1 MRNFFRR
8 KDLIK
13 NHKKL
18 GTFLAVIVALVTAY
32 LLILPAITL
41 DNETAS
47 QNPGIEV
54 EQSSQSPPSL
64 PAPQD
69 NQLGSTTE
77 SSSVDTSNSGA
88 TQAASDESDLITQA
102 TTLTAQNQDY
112 TIKADV
118 DEKAQLPKDTTLTV
132 KEIKNDDAA
141 YQANYEKVQNS
152 LVGKNIESVLLY
164 DITFVSNGQKVEPKA
179 DVKVTITPSEAM
191 AAKDNFDVIHFP
203 DDGSQENI
211 TQKDVKEIDHKI
223 TSVSFENSKFSA
235 YALVTSSDPKDDK
248 ATDDAKLQAKNTPRS
263 VTTHTV
269 TFKYT
274 DNSGIEH
281 DMTTA
286 EVTDGGT
293 IEVFPTPVYR
303 EGYRFTRWKNQAD
316 DSTVTE
322 DTTITS
328 DMTVVADYSEI
339 KIYNATIQ
347 YFYHNNTTNSDTVF
361 GNDVHQVEAKD
372 TPYRVTPP
380 PSVRP
385 GDDPSVSQDEVYY
398 PSQSIVEFANAADLA
413 AKDSSDGNI
422 DQNITIRVEYVAADA
437 TYNVHYMLKNLNN
450 DNYSEIETVQA
461 HGVIGSTIRPQVL
474 TYDFADF
481 ERTDSVT
488 LTQAQGQD
496 LYVYY
501 TRKTFELSYNTNGGY
516 YIEPTEGLYGESVA
530 ITSNVPQKKGY
541 TFDGWYDNPEFS
553 GNKVTGN
560 VTLNSDKTLY
570 AKWKADSVPYTIAY
584 YKEVYDN
591 ATNTTHYVYDSA
603 IVRTGTVDTT
613 VNASSAPN
621 LSVVPK
627 GYERENASGGPNSTS
642 SVVIAADGSSVLNV
656 YYSLKRYTF
665 IFDLNLTSWGYSLG
679 RIDIGGHTYQGT
691 EYRLTNIVL
700 GQDVSSVWPSSTSN
714 PREVYLLNYLGQV
727 STKHFFDSWENEY
740 KTKRQEVTPELLPN
754 SGTTR
759 TFKATWTNRGNTY
772 TAEYWLQQPDGSYV
786 KSNKYSQSFIFNS
799 GKFTAKEIYG
809 YTYRTDQS
817 FTQNGVHYEGTS
829 TSDRT
834 YRFYYDRDSFQI
846 DYYYGN
852 DEVGHKLNIPF
863 EADISSSEYN
873 YQPSR
878 PAGVDS
884 DYTWGG
890 WYEDAVL
897 TTPYTFNTMP
907 NHNLVLYAKWNAPRY
922 NVSFNLNG
930 GEGATPPTQSV
941 EKYVTAQAPADP
953 TRNHYTFDGWF
964 DQEGK
969 RFDWTKPIT
978 KDTVLTAHWE
988 LNPLTYTVQY
998 VDADNNESKLAPDKV
1013 VTSPALQLGD
1023 TITET
1028 ALAITG
1034 YRPGNNQKSVTLGY
1048 ENNVI
1053 TFYYT
1058 RKQLSVNYTVRYLL
1072 EGTETALKDPVTK
1085 TVTGDTVR
1093 VKEVAPDVGSD
1104 YYPLDDTLSLTLT
1117 SNAAN
1122 NVITFYYSK
1131 KTDGHITFHYLDMDG
1146 NPIPGQ
1152 APVEETYHEGGTCNT
1167 VDHHL
1172 DISGYTYHSGQD
1184 VTDHSNPTSVK
1195 DIYTFR
1201 GGENIDINLYY
1212 KKDINIIA
1220 RDKEKSYDGQVLK
1233 SSGLSDLSDVYR
1245 QSLQSGDKL
1254 ASVTYSGS
1262 QTNAGTSS
1270 TTPTA
1275 VTITDDDGN
1284 NRNDY
1289 YNIIYTPGTLTV
1301 IPLYVSVTITGDT
1314 ISKVY
1319 DGTYSTVGYE
1329 VSRISTSLYSENK
1342 IQFNGTESSITQ
1354 KDAGTYLLNLSN
1366 RFTNTDP
1373 NFDVHFQVSNGAL
1386 TIYKR
1391 DVVLT
1396 SAEATKTYDGTP
1408 LTAHTVTP
1416 SPMTDTEGFILGE
1429 GVQSYNFTGSQTNP
1443 GTSYNYFTYT
1453 LMANTNPVNYNISI
1467 THGHL
1472 IVTPTINLQ
1481 VTGSGWEPAL
1491 SGGNFKL
1498 EKRGAGVWED
1508 ISNEFNSF
1516 DVTSTGGFNLN
1527 GLTPGRYRLTQNS
1540 APDGYRVVNKYV
1552 CFNVLE
1558 SRDEYDNSIYTVEL
1572 CDEDGHVVAADDN
1585 KRIINGIGNYN
1596 YRLQVVNQAGSELP
1610 SSGGIGTK
1618 KIIIAGVILMV
1629 VAVLVTIFNRWKKLL
1644 TIVVRR

>member
-1 MRNFFRR
+1 
-8 KDLIK
+8 
-13 NHKKL
+13 
-18 GTFLAVIVALVTAY
+18 
-32 LLILPAITL
+32 
-41 DNETAS
+41 S
-47 QNPGIEV
+47 QEADT
-54 EQSSQSPPSL
+54 SQ
-64 PAPQD
+64 
-69 NQLGSTTE
+69 TE
-77 SSSVDTSNSGA
+77 STED
-88 TQAASDESDLITQA
+88 DLITQA
-102 TTLTAQNQDY
+102 TTLTATNQDY
-112 TIKADV
+112 TITADV
-118 DEKAQLPKDTTLTV
+118 NADAQLPKDTNLTV
-132 KEIKNDDAA
+132 KEIKTDDEA
-141 YQANYEKVQNS
+141 YQSNYEKVQNS
-152 LVGKNIESVLLY
+152 LTGKTIDNVLFY
-164 DITFVSNGQKVEPKA
+164 DITFESKGEKVEPKA
-179 DVKVTITPSEAM
+179 DVKVTITPREAM
-191 AAKDNFDVIHFP
+191 DAKDNFDVLHFP

-235 YALVTSSDPKDDK
+235 YALVTSSNPKDDK
-248 ATDDAKLQAKNTPRS
+248 ATDDAKLKAKNTPQS
-263 VTTHTV
+263 VTHTV

-274 DNSGIEH
+274 DNSGVEH

-293 IEVFPTPVYR
+293 IAVFPTPVYR

-316 DSTVTE
+316 DSSVTE

-328 DMTVVADYSEI
+328 DMTVMAQYVPVS
-339 KIYNATIQ
+339 IYNITIN
-347 YFYHNNTTNSDTVF
+347 YYYYNNETHQNVVFNQEIHQIEGSDTPFRV
-361 GNDVHQVEAKD
+361 DSPSST
-372 TPYRVTPP
+372 TPHDPTLTP
-380 PSVRP
+380 
-385 GDDPSVSQDEVYY
+385 GTVYY
-398 PSQSIVEFANAADLA
+398 PSQSIVELADESVLQS
-413 AKDSSDGNI
+413 KDASDGVVDGNI
-422 DQNITIRVEYVAADA
+422 TIDIQYVAYTAR
-437 TYNVHYMLKNLNN
+437 YKVHYMLKNIN
-450 DNYSEIETVQA
+450 DGDYTEIEEVESY
-461 HGVIGSTIRPQVL
+461 GVLGSTIRPQVL
-474 TYDFADF
+474 VYDYADF

-488 LTQAQGQD
+488 LTEAQGQN

-501 TRKTFELSYNTNGGY
+501 TRKNYTLSYNSTGGS
-516 YIEPTEGLYGESVA
+516 YIAPVEGHYGETISLA
-530 ITSNVPQKKGY
+530 STTPTKEGY
-541 TFDGWYDNPEFS
+541 TFDGWYDNPEL
-553 GNKVTGN
+553 TGN
-560 VTLNSDKTLY
+560 VISGDVVLNQNKTLY
-570 AKWKADSVPYTIAY
+570 AKWQADTVSYTIAY

-591 ATNTTHYVYDSA
+591 STNTSHYAYDSSNVA
-603 IVRTGTVDTT
+603 SGEVGTT
-613 VNASSAPN
+613 VFATDALGLSS
-621 LSVVPK
+621 VPK
-627 GYERENASGGPNSTS
+627 GYERESAYNKNSTS
-642 SVVIAADGSSVLNV
+642 SVVIRPDGSSVLKV
-656 YYSLKRYTF
+656 YYSLIRYSF
-665 IFDLNLTSWGYSLG
+665 IFDLNNVNG
-679 RIDIGGHTYQGT
+679 RINIGNQIYSDSDYQIT
-691 EYRLTNIVL
+691 DIVL
-700 GQDVSSVWPSSTSN
+700 GQDISNQWPSSTSS
-714 PREVYLLNYLGQV
+714 PQEVYSLTSG
-727 STKHFFDSWENEY
+727 EY
-740 KTKRQEVTPELLPN
+740 FGYWTAGTNFKTKRYEVTESMLPD

-759 TFKATWTNRGNTY
+759 VYRANWITQGSDHI
-772 TAEYWLQQPDGSYV
+772 AEYWLQRPDGSYSREDRYTETV
-786 KSNKYSQSFIFNS
+786 SMRAGGRLSFRQ
-799 GKFTAKEIYG
+799 IYG
-809 YTYRTDQS
+809 YTY
-817 FTQNGVHYEGTS
+817 FTEQDFSHNGVQYYGTS
-829 TSDRT
+829 GNVH
-834 YRFYYDRDSFQI
+834 RFYYDRDSFQI

-852 DEVGHKLNIPF
+852 DEVSHKLNIPF

-890 WYEDAVL
+890 WYEDAML

-922 NVSFNLNG
+922 NVSFDLNG
-930 GEGATPPTQSV
+930 GEGTAPPTQSV
-941 EKYVTAQAPADP
+941 EKYVCAQAPADP

-964 DQEGK
+964 DQNGK

-978 KDTVLTAHWE
+978 SDTVLTAHWK

-998 VDADNNESKLAPDKV
+998 VDADNNNSKLSPDKV

-1058 RKQLSVNYTVRYLL
+1058 RKQPSVDYTVRYLL
-1072 EGTETALKDPVTK
+1072 EGTETELSPSVTK

-1152 APVEETYHEGGTCNT
+1152 APVEETFHEGGTCNT
-1167 VDHHL
+1167 IDHHL

-1212 KKDINIIA
+1212 KKDINIVA
-1220 RDKEKSYDGQVLK
+1220 HDKEKSYDGQALK
-1233 SSGLSDLSDVYR
+1233 SSGLSDLTDVYR

-1301 IPLYVSVTITGDT
+1301 IPLYVSVIITGDT

-1329 VSRISTSLYSENK
+1329 VTRISTSLYSENE

-1366 RFTNTDP
+1366 QFTNTDP

-1391 DVVLT
+1391 NVVLT

-1416 SPMTDTEGFILGE
+1416 SPMTDTEGFVLGE
-1429 GVQSYNFTGSQTNP
+1429 GVQAYNFTGSQTNP

-1453 LMANTNPVNYNISI
+1453 LLPNTNPINYNISI

-1472 IVTPTINLQ
+1472 IVTPTVNLQ
-1481 VTGSGWEPAL
+1481 VTDTSWNAL
-1491 SGGNFKL
+1491 SGGSFAL
-1498 EKRGAGVWED
+1498 EKRGDSVWESAGSAWD
-1508 ISNEFNSF
+1508 NIEI
-1516 DVTSTGGFNLN
+1516 TSTSGFNIS
-1527 GLTPGRYRLTQNS
+1527 GLSPGRYRLTQNT
-1540 APDGYRVVNKYV
+1540 APDGYRIVNKYV
-1552 CFNVLE
+1552 YFRVLE
-1558 SRDEYDNSIYTVEL
+1558 DRDEYDNSIYTVVL
-1572 CDEDGHVVAADDN
+1572 TDAAGSTVDGDDS
-1585 KRIINGIGNYN
+1585 KRLTIGSGDYN
-1596 YRLQVVNQAGSELP
+1596 NRLQVVNQAGSELP

-1618 KIIIAGVILMV
+1618 KFIIAGVILMV
-1629 VAVLVTIFNRWKKLL
+1629 VAVLVTIFNRWKKA
-1644 TIVVRR
+1644 INDSG

>member
-18 GTFLAVIVALVTAY
+18 ATFLAVLVALVTAY

-47 QNPGIEV
+47 QEPGIEV

-77 SSSVDTSNSGA
+77 SSSADTSNSGA
-88 TQAASDESDLITQA
+88 TQAASDEPDLITQA

-164 DITFVSNGQKVEPKA
+164 DITFESNGQKVEPKA

-281 DMTTA
+281 TMTSA
-286 EVTDGGT
+286 EVTDGGK
-293 IEVFPTPVYR
+293 IAVFPTPVYR

-481 ERTDSVT
+481 ERTNSVT

-584 YKEVYDN
+584 FKEVYDN
-591 ATNTTHYVYDSA
+591 TTHTTHYVYDSSITRRA
-603 IVRTGTVDTT
+603 TVDTT
-613 VNASSAPN
+613 INASSAPN
-621 LSVVPK
+621 LASVPK
-627 GYERENASGGPNSTS
+627 GYQRENASGGPNSTS
-642 SVVIAADGSSVLNV
+642 SIVVAADGSSVLNV
-656 YYSLKRYTF
+656 YYSLIRYTF
-665 IFDLNLTSWGYSLG
+665 VFDLNLSSLGYSLG
-679 RIDIGGHTYQGT
+679 RIDIGGQTYQGT

-714 PREVYLLNYLGQV
+714 PREVYSLNYLGQV
-727 STKHFFDSWENEY
+727 STERFFDSWENEY

-759 TFKATWTNRGNTY
+759 TFKATWTNRGNNY

-786 KSNKYSQSFIFNS
+786 KSDKYSQSFIFNS
-799 GKFTAKEIYG
+799 GTFTAKEIFG
-809 YTYRTDQS
+809 YTYRTDQN
-817 FTQNGVHYEGTS
+817 FVANGVQYYGSNTS
-829 TSDRT
+829 QRI
-834 YRFYYDRDSFQI
+834 YRFYYDRDSFKI
-846 DYYYGN
+846 NYFYEN
-852 DEVGHKLNIPF
+852 DEVNTISNIPY
-863 EADISSSEYN
+863 EADISSSTYN
-873 YQPSR
+873 YVPSR
-878 PAGVDS
+878 PSGVDS

-890 WYEDAVL
+890 WYEDAML

-964 DQEGK
+964 DQNGK

-978 KDTVLTAHWE
+978 KDTVLTAHWK
-988 LNPLTYTVQY
+988 LKPLTYTVQY
-998 VDADNNESKLAPDKV
+998 VDADNNESKLSPDKV

-1058 RKQLSVNYTVRYLL
+1058 RKQPSVDYTVRYLL
-1072 EGTETALKDPVTK
+1072 EGTETALKNPVTK

-1117 SNAAN
+1117 SSAAN

-1152 APVEETYHEGGTCNT
+1152 APVEETFHEGGTCNT
-1167 VDHHL
+1167 IDHHL

-1212 KKDINIIA
+1212 KKDINIVA
-1220 RDKEKSYDGQVLK
+1220 HDKEKSYDGQALK
-1233 SSGLSDLSDVYR
+1233 SSGLSDLTDVYR

-1329 VSRISTSLYSENK
+1329 VTRISTSLYSENK

-1354 KDAGTYLLNLSN
+1354 KDAGTYLLNISN
-1366 RFTNTDP
+1366 KFTNTDP

-1386 TIYKR
+1386 TIHKR